1 MQGFLTVFYP
11 MIAKLQTS
19 HKGVFFAMLGAM
31 TYGMNPLFALPMY
44 NQGIFAESVLF
55 YRYLFATFLL
65 AVWMLYAKIPFRLSR
80 ENLIPAL
87 LGGPLCGISSL
98 TLYMSYKEMDA
109 GLASTLLF
117 VCPVMIALIMFFGFK
132 EKLSGFTIFGIIGAF
147 FGVGILSYTGN
158 GVMLH
163 WLGLLLVMLS
173 ALSYAIYMVMVKK
186 TGLSRMNPF
195 QLVFYVM
202 AGGIPVFL
210 LYGFLFHDGIQ
221 WLPTV
226 SLWSCSFALGFIPSI
241 ISFVTT
247 TYGIQ
252 YIGPTKTAVLSALEP
267 LTAVL
272 FGVMIFGEDFT
283 FRLCLGIL
291 VICTAVT
298 FTILGGEKKRVEQL

>member
-1 MQGFLTVFYP
+1 
-11 MIAKLQTS
+11 MIAQLKTS

-65 AVWMLYAKIPFRLSR
+65 AGWMLCAKIPFRLSR

-132 EKLSGFTIFGIIGAF
+132 EKLSKCTIIGIVGAF
-147 FGVGILSYTGN
+147 CGVGILSYSGK
-158 GVMLH
+158 GVMLN
-163 WLGLLLVMLS
+163 WLGFLLVMIS
-173 ALSYAIYMVMVKK
+173 ALSYAIYMVMVKT

-210 LYGFLFHDGIQ
+210 LYGVLFHGGLQ

-226 SLWSCSFALGFIPSI
+226 SLWSCAFALGLIPSI
-241 ISFVTT
+241 VSFVTT

-252 YIGPTKTAVLSALEP
+252 YIGPTKTAILSALEP
-267 LTAVL
+267 LTAVV
-272 FGVMIFGEDFT
+272 FGVLIFGEVLT
-283 FRLCLGIL
+283 IRLCIGFL
-291 VICTAVT
+291 VIFIAVT
-298 FTILGGEKKRVEQL
+298 LTILGGEKK